1 MGIPIEVPGLDT
13 ILPDLGT
20 GRVIV
25 AESGADPAKSFFVR
39 RMGLT
44 AMKLKLP
51 FTIVTSRDREE
62 VQEMMLRESGAQ
74 PWVESELSVI
84 EEDSVT
90 TLEPFAGDGGLLAV
104 DSFSFLTLDLSGTRI
119 AKLLREVRYQCRAEK
134 TTVLL
139 GTDRGMADA
148 RSEAVAAHLAD
159 GVIQFHAR
167 EGPEG
172 LIRFLRVPKWTDG
185 KFVDRNIY
193 YSYDG
198 NRIAVDLRRRV
209 L

>member
-1 MGIPIEVPGLDT
+1 MGIPIEVPGLET

-44 AMKLKLP
+44 AMRMDLP
-51 FTIVTSRDREE
+51 VTFITSRDQAELKDL
-62 VQEMMLRESGAQ
+62 MTRESGAHA
-74 PWVESELSVI
+74 WSETDLSVI
-84 EEDSVT
+84 EEDGLT
-90 TLEPFAGDGGLLAV
+90 TLDPFAGDGGLLAV
-104 DSFSFLTLDLSGTRI
+104 DSFSFLTLDLTGTKI
-119 AKLLREVRYQCRAEK
+119 AKMLRDLRVQCRAEK

-172 LIRFLRVPKWTDG
+172 LIRFMRVPKWTDG

-193 YSYDG
+193 YSFDG
-198 NRIAVDLRRRV
+198 SRIAVDLRRRV